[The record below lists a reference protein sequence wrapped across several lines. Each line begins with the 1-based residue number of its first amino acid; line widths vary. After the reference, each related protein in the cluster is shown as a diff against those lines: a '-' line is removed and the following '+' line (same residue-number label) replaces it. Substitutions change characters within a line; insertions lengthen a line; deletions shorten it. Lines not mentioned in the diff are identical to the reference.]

1 VSENT
6 ANCWSMQLVNRVL
19 RCFWSCGLSHVK
31 TGGRILACTV
41 SRYALYRCSKGRNFM
56 KNCGDLWS
64 IEVGFP
70 SQIGDKEKFI
80 LSKSSQALV
89 WAAEVE
95 SPSLRDSR
103 NVEMWHWGTWFGG
116 HDEDGLT
123 VGLDDLKGL
132 SQPLW
137 FYNLLH
143 APRHLSWSTE
153 ECAELSA
160 MLMLCSP
167 TRGTCL
173 VLSGAGSPCVLGAGG
188 SVGLVGGW
196 IELRMC

>member
-1 VSENT
+1 MHST
-6 ANCWSMQLVNRVL
+6 AVARVGILWKNVVIFDLLKWDFHPRLETRKNSFSARVVRHWYGLPKWSPHPR
-19 RCFWSCGLSHVK
+19 
-31 TGGRILACTV
+31 T
-41 SRYALYRCSKGRNFM
+41 
-56 KNCGDLWS
+56 
-64 IEVGFP
+64 
-70 SQIGDKEKFI
+70 
-80 LSKSSQALV
+80 
-89 WAAEVE
+89 E
-95 SPSLRDSR
+95 ST

-123 VGLDDLKGL
+123 VGLDDLRGL

-143 APRHLSWSTE
+143 APRHLSWSPE